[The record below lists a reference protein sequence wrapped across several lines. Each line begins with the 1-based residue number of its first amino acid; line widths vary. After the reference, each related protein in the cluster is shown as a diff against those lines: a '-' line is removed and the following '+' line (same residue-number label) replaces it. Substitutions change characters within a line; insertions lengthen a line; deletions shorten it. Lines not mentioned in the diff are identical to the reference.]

1 MRQARQGRQRIA
13 RLFFRK
19 RWLLGR
25 KRSFGLAICPQERY
39 NFVKP
44 VSKKE
49 IPGQECLCTRKRL

>member
-49 IPGQECLCTRKRL
+49 IPVKPIDSR

>member
-25 KRSFGLAICPQERY
+25 KRSLGLAIAPEAIQFRET
-39 NFVKP
+39 VP
-44 VSKKE
+44 KKE
-49 IPGQECLCTRKRL
+49 IPASV